1 MNAAARTGWEHFS
14 HVADV
19 GIRGFGPDLATAFE
33 QVALALTAVVIDA
46 ESVRDDQA
54 VEIACVA
61 DDPEFLLLDWLNAI
75 IYEMATRNMI
85 FSRYTVRIDGSHL
98 EGTAFGETVDRAR
111 HEPAVE
117 PKGATLTEL
126 KVTESN
132 NGVMAQCVVDV

>member
-1 MNAAARTGWEHFS
+1 MARTGWEHFS

-19 GIRGFGPDLATAFE
+19 GVRGFGPDLATAFE

-46 ESVRDDQA
+46 ETVRDSEA
-54 VEIACVA
+54 VEIECEC
-61 DDPEFLLLDWLNAI
+61 DDPEILLLDWLNAI

-85 FSRYTVRIDGSHL
+85 FCRYAVRIDGSRL
-98 EGTAFGETVDRAR
+98 DGKAFGEAVDRTR

-126 KVTESN
+126 EVIESN
-132 NGVMAQCVVDV
+132 DGVMAQCVVDV